1 MRIVGLTGGIGS
13 GKSTV
18 AEMFRALGIS
28 VYDSDVEARN
38 LMSSSAQVKEAIVEL
53 LGEASYEDGV
63 LNRAFV
69 ASKVFTQP
77 ELLKALNGIVHPAVR
92 EHFAHWVTEQEG
104 PYVIQETALIFENGM
119 QDQYDHII
127 LVTAPYEIR
136 LERVIRRDQAKKEQV
151 LDRMRNQLEDDKK
164 EDLSHFIIDNLDL
177 ENTRQQVI
185 KLHETLANQAN

>member
-38 LMSSSAQVKEAIVEL
+38 LMTSSAQVKEAIVEL
-53 LGEASYEDGV
+53 LGEASYEDGN
-63 LNRAFV
+63 LNRTFV
-69 ASKVFTQP
+69 ASKVFAEP
-77 ELLKALNGIVHPAVR
+77 VLLKALNRIVHPAVR
-92 EHFAHWVTEQEG
+92 EHFAHWVTKQEG

-127 LVTAPYEIR
+127 LVSAPYEIR
-136 LERVIRRDQAKKEQV
+136 LERVMRRDQAIKEQV
-151 LDRMRNQLEDDKK
+151 LERMRNQLEDDKK
-164 EDLSHFIIDNLDL
+164 KDLSHFIIDNLDL
-177 ENTRQQVI
+177 ENTRRQVI

>member
-1 MRIVGLTGGIGS
+1 MIIVGLTGGIGS

-18 AEMFRALGIS
+18 AEMFRALGVS
-28 VYDSDVEARN
+28 VYDSDVEAKN
-38 LMSSSAQVKEAIVEL
+38 LMSSSARVKGAIVEL
-53 LGEASYEDGV
+53 LGAASYEDGN

-69 ASKVFTQP
+69 ASKIFTDP

-92 EHFAHWVTEQEG
+92 EHFANWVTEQEG

-136 LERVIRRDQAKKEQV
+136 LERVMLRDQAKKEQV
-151 LDRMRNQLEDDKK
+151 LDRMRNQMEDDKK
-164 EDLSHFIIDNLDL
+164 EDLSHFVIYNLDL
-177 ENTRQQVI
+177 ETTHQQVL
-185 KLHETLANQAN
+185 KLHETLVNQAN